1 VTLASRLIDRAPE
14 TFFGVP
20 ALGDLDR
27 LDAQV
32 AFLGVPYDGGTPE
45 PGLPTGQRG
54 GPAAVRAASREQID
68 YPPPADATGDRG
80 AAGWYDVEA
89 DRDYLV
95 GVTMAD
101 VGDVAIQGSDTE
113 ANYRR
118 IAAAVT
124 AIAARGALM
133 VAIGGDHS
141 ISYPLGRGME
151 PLGPID
157 VVHIDA
163 HTDFLDDLDGAR
175 LTGASQLRRLAELP
189 FVGTVAALGV
199 RNVARPE
206 IDGMRE
212 LGGRWA
218 TSLDVLER
226 GAAAIVAETV
236 REAEALYVSIDLD
249 VLDSS
254 IAPGHSLTE
263 PGGLGYRELRAIL
276 VEVARPGRVVGFDV
290 VELNPAL
297 DPLRS
302 DRACGGLDR
311 DPPAQRGLRAAP
323 ARDGLGVR
331 RVGEFLWRRIGGE
344 DEWQGRQGKGTHQG
358 GRRGPDRRSQPEER
372 GQGRPGERQDEEE
385 GRRGRRQG
393 EEGRQPVA
401 PRRGGS
407 PETPK

>member
-1 VTLASRLIDRAPE
+1 MLRPALALVLRNTSGVDSTVGLIDAAPR

-20 ALGDLDR
+20 GLRELDK

-45 PGLPTGQRG
+45 PGIPTGQRA
-54 GPAAVRAASREQID
+54 GPAAAREATEAQFA
-68 YPPPADATGDRG
+68 YPRLAG
-80 AAGWYDVEA
+80 AEEDPGAEGWYDVEA

-118 IAAAVT
+118 ITGAAR
-124 AIAARGALM
+124 AIAERGALL

-151 PLGPID
+151 PLGRFD
-157 VVHIDA
+157 VVHVDA
-163 HTDFLDDLDGAR
+163 HTDFLDELDGAR

-189 FVGTVAALGV
+189 FIGTVTALGI
-199 RNVARPE
+199 RNVERAE

-226 GAAAIVAETV
+226 GAADVVRETV
-236 REAEALYVSIDLD
+236 SETEALYASIDLD

-254 IAPGHSLTE
+254 VAPGHSLQE
-263 PGGLGYRELRAIL
+263 PGGLSYRQLRAIL
-276 VEVARPGRVVGFDV
+276 VEVARRGRVIGFDIA
-290 VELNPAL
+290 ELNPA
-297 DPLRS
+297 
-302 DRACGGLDR
+302 R
-311 DPPAQRGLRAAP
+311 DPSGATS
-323 ARDGLGVR
+323 
-331 RVGEFLWRRIGGE
+331 RVATWIVTHFLSEIF
-344 DEWQGRQGKGTHQG
+344 D
-358 GRRGPDRRSQPEER
+358 QPR
-372 GQGRPGERQDEEE
+372 
-385 GRRGRRQG
+385 
-393 EEGRQPVA
+393 
-401 PRRGGS
+401 
-407 PETPK
+407 